1 LIKIINLIMS
11 NKKQEII
18 NILNEIL
25 ETELAGVVRY
35 THYSL
40 MIFGHNRI
48 PIVKWLKEQA
58 SESLIHAG
66 EAGEM
71 ITHYGGH
78 PSLAIG
84 PLLETKNHN
93 IDDIL
98 QESQDHEQKSLN
110 LYKDLLRLTENE
122 TGYILVREYAIQ
134 KITEEES
141 HLGEVDKMLRKEG
154 SL

>member
-1 LIKIINLIMS
+1 MP

>member
-1 LIKIINLIMS
+1 MP

-110 LYKDLLRLTENE
+110 LYKDLLGLTENE

>member
-1 LIKIINLIMS
+1 MS

-110 LYKDLLRLTENE
+110 LYKDLLGLTENE

>member
-1 LIKIINLIMS
+1 MT
-11 NKKQEII
+11 KKQEII

-58 SESLIHAG
+58 TESLNHAG

-84 PLLETKNHN
+84 PLLETENHN
-93 IDDIL
+93 IDCIL
-98 QESQDHEQKSLN
+98 KESQEHEQKALN
-110 LYKDLLRLTENE
+110 LYKDLLKLTEE
-122 TGYILVREYAIQ
+122 GADFILVREYAVQ

-154 SL
+154 SLS

>member
-1 LIKIINLIMS
+1 MP

-110 LYKDLLRLTENE
+110 LYKDLLRLTEKE

>member
-1 LIKIINLIMS
+1 MTNQKQKIIS
-11 NKKQEII
+11 
-18 NILNEIL
+18 ILNKVL

-58 SESLIHAG
+58 SESLLHAG

-84 PLLETKNHN
+84 TLLETENHN
-93 IDDIL
+93 IDAIL
-98 QESQDHEQKSLN
+98 EESKQHESNSLD
-110 LYKDLLRLTENE
+110 LYKNLLKLTEGV
-122 TGYILVREYAIQ
+122 TDYILVREYAVQ
-134 KITEEES
+134 KIVEEES

>member
-1 LIKIINLIMS
+1 
-11 NKKQEII
+11 
-18 NILNEIL
+18 
-25 ETELAGVVRY
+25 
-35 THYSL
+35 

-48 PIVKWLKEQA
+48 PIVEWLKGQA
-58 SESLIHAG
+58 SESLLHAG

-84 PLLETKNHN
+84 TLLETENHN
-93 IDDIL
+93 IDAIL
-98 QESQDHEQKSLN
+98 EESRQHESKSLD
-110 LYKDLLRLTENE
+110 LYKNLLKLTEGV
-122 TGYILVREYAIQ
+122 TDYILVREYAVQ
-134 KITEEES
+134 KIVEEES

>member
-1 LIKIINLIMS
+1 MS

-134 KITEEES
+134 KMTEEES

>member
-1 LIKIINLIMS
+1 MS